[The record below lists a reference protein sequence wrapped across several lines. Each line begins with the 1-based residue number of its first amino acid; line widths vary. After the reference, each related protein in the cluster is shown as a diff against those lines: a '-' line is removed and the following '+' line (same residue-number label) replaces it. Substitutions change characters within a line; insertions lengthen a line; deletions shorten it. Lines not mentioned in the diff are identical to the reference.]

1 MRSDTAAD
9 GPPGAKIF
17 SGGRLTFSTGS
28 PSNPVMTP
36 STHPVPIE
44 RLAALITARSARWY
58 RACLRI
64 TGRPALAEEA
74 VQEALL
80 KAWRHRD
87 SFRGDAEV
95 DTWVHRIAVHAA
107 IDLLRREP
115 DVRSAEALDAGG
127 PGDERAHQLGRDL
140 TQAMQG
146 LSTLERTVFVL
157 KHHEQWSLAEIAEQL
172 DCSVDSVKQ
181 GLFRGVRKLRTA
193 LADWRGEE

>member
-1 MRSDTAAD
+1 MVAYAALL
-9 GPPGAKIF
+9 KCQ
-17 SGGRLTFSTGS
+17 LTFSIGS

-36 STHPVPIE
+36 HSLPVSIE
-44 RLAALITARSARWY
+44 RLAALITARSTRWY

-87 SFRGDAEV
+87 SFRGEAEV

-115 DVRSAEALDAGG
+115 EVRAAELPDTGA
-127 PGDERAHQLGRDL
+127 PGAEHAQQLGRDL
-140 TQAMQG
+140 SRAMQA

-172 DCSVDSVKQ
+172 GCSVDSVKQ

>member
-1 MRSDTAAD
+1 
-9 GPPGAKIF
+9 
-17 SGGRLTFSTGS
+17 
-28 PSNPVMTP
+28 MTP
-36 STHPVPIE
+36 LDHPFDVE

-87 SFRGDAEV
+87 SFRGDAEA

-107 IDLLRREP
+107 IDLMRREP
-115 DVRSAEALDAGG
+115 DIVLAEVPDTGSPGG
-127 PGDERAHQLGRDL
+127 ERAHQLGHDL
-140 TQAMQG
+140 NAAMQA
-146 LSTLERTVFVL
+146 LSPLERTVFVL

-172 DCSVDSVKQ
+172 GCSVDSVKQ

>member
-1 MRSDTAAD
+1 MSSERPFDVD
-9 GPPGAKIF
+9 
-17 SGGRLTFSTGS
+17 
-28 PSNPVMTP
+28 
-36 STHPVPIE
+36 
-44 RLAALITARSARWY
+44 RLAALIRARSARWY

-64 TGRPALAEEA
+64 TGRAVLAEEA

-87 SFRGDAEV
+87 SFRGEAEV

-107 IDLLRREP
+107 IDLVRREP
-115 DVRSAEALDAGG
+115 LPAAMEPPEEATRQA
-127 PGDERAHQLGRDL
+127 ERAHALGRDL
-140 TQAMQG
+140 MTAMQA
-146 LSTLERTVFVL
+146 LSALERTVFVL

-172 DCSVDSVKQ
+172 SCSVDSVKQ

>member
-1 MRSDTAAD
+1 
-9 GPPGAKIF
+9 
-17 SGGRLTFSTGS
+17 
-28 PSNPVMTP
+28 MTP
-36 STHPVPIE
+36 PLSDVE

-87 SFRGDAEV
+87 SFRGEAEV

-107 IDLLRREP
+107 IDLVRREP
-115 DVRSAEALDAGG
+115 ILTPTG
-127 PGDERAHQLGRDL
+127 PPDEGTRQEERAHALGRDL
-140 TQAMQG
+140 MTAMQA
-146 LSTLERTVFVL
+146 LSALERTVFVL

-172 DCSVDSVKQ
+172 GCSVDSVKQ
-181 GLFRGVRKLRTA
+181 GLFRGVRKLRMA